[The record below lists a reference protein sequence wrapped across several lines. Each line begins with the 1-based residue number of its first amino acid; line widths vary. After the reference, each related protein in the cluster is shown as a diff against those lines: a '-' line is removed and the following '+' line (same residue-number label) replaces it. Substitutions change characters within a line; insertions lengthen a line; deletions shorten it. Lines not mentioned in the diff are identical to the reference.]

1 MLLYTLHL
9 HNIRNLIYEYK
20 YLCNYYSKPIIMS
33 LLFKNVKELIFDI
46 DQFIDTVEQGVL
58 VFKEGVVNYIVGERA
73 SFSDKILRI
82 NRLEAEAD
90 KLQKKIDDEFYR
102 HSILPQNASDI
113 EEMLDKLDEIIDIS
127 KDNLYQFEDEL
138 PFIPKELKS
147 EFIRLTETSTEA
159 ALAVFPASRS
169 FFREPLKVKDMLSKV
184 YFYEKETDKIAR
196 NIKRKLFH
204 EMKDLD
210 LSQKIHLRYFTLHIE
225 TVSDKAEHL
234 ADLLSI
240 LALKMSI

>member
-1 MLLYTLHL
+1 
-9 HNIRNLIYEYK
+9 
-20 YLCNYYSKPIIMS
+20 MS
-33 LLFKNVKELIFDI
+33 LLFKNVKQLIFDI
-46 DQFIDTVEQGVL
+46 DQFIETVEQGVL
-58 VFKEGVVNYIVGERA
+58 VFKEGVVNYIEGEKT
-73 SFSDKILRI
+73 SFSDKIQQI
-82 NRLEAEAD
+82 DKLEADAD
-90 KLQKKIDDEFYR
+90 KLQRKIDDKFYR
-102 HSILPQNASDI
+102 YSILPQNVGDI

-127 KDNLYQFEDEL
+127 KDNLYQFEAEL

-147 EFIRLTETSTEA
+147 EFIRLTEISTEA

-184 YFYEKETDKIAR
+184 YFYERETDKIAI

-204 EMKDLD
+204 EMNDLR
-210 LSQKIHLRYFTLHIE
+210 LSQKMHLRYFTLHIE
-225 TVSDKAEHL
+225 TVSDKAETL

>member
-159 ALAVFPASRS
+159 ALAVLPASRS

-196 NIKRKLFH
+196 NIKRKLFND
-204 EMKDLD
+204 MKDLD